1 MKKGKIYEPNK
12 VYPTSASWL
21 SVYNST
27 KNPKRPKRTS
37 VWIKLRLT
45 PDLFSHVQ
53 WEAPG
58 IVRAREK
65 GYLEIEAWRRP
76 DGNVRLSV
84 LVEQNV
90 GDEDGFGVEPDEY
103 LVGTVAPDGTFI
115 EPLHIE

>member
-1 MKKGKIYEPNK
+1 MKKGKIYESNK

-27 KNPKRPKRTS
+27 KNAKRPKRTS

-58 IVRAREK
+58 IVRARER

-84 LVEQNV
+84 LIAQNM

-103 LVGTVAPDGTFI
+103 LVGIVAPDGTFI